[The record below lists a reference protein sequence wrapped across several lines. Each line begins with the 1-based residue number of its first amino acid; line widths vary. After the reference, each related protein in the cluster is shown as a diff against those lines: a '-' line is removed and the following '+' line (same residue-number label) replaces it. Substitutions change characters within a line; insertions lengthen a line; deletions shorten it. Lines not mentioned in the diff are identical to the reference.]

1 MKMLENLN
9 REHWAKALK
18 TMDFDVNYKENEE
31 SLKKLSNLAD
41 MYHKWIQEETEKKP
55 EELVVSQVGRVNPK
69 NQISKEIEE
78 SMNKSIV
85 ECLGTM
91 MNTEIF

>member
-69 NQISKEIEE
+69 NHISKEIEE